1 MWLPETQNV
10 LRPACAGESKY
21 RVLSPVILVLASQQ
35 SQLTLFSA
43 ALIIGLVVGVFGH
56 IIHSRPLI
64 VTGILVIGLGSAYFS
79 FVLQPG
85 SK

>member
-1 MWLPETQNV
+1 VVARDSNV
-10 LRPACAGESKY
+10 LRPAYAGESKY
-21 RVLSPVILVLASQQ
+21 RVLSHVILVLASQQ

-64 VTGILVIGLGSAYFS
+64 LTGILVIGLGSAYFS